1 MFQTERG
8 RIYKYEICKKEML
21 SNIYKQNLK
30 SKCSNSGDNV
40 CDTSD
45 SECG

>member
-8 RIYKYEICKKEML
+8 RIYKYDIRKKEML

-30 SKCSNSGDNV
+30 IKCNSGDNV